1 MKTSTP
7 LFSSS
12 VSNSIISFL
21 THQNAF
27 ALPKPLSPPF
37 TRRFL
42 SPLGK
47 HVPQQ
52 YHRRLGPHNQD
63 RHVPQRP
70 HAPQLLHRMNPSGP
84 QHGNPCMLLRR
95 HDRRFRSRYENT
107 LHGCC
112 WNLTYRHPLV
122 HAPNIANPNPK
133 SISLLL
139 PAFWALLWNG
149 LGAGWILPL
158 GIYFHL
164 QAPTSSTTPTQTI
177 PLPHAKALL
186 PTMTITSYL
195 TAAIMF
201 LSPPPSSQP
210 APSNTKPSSPGSN
223 SHPSSPQSSKPP
235 SPPQSP
241 SSLPLPHQTVNHETH
256 QSRTLTRTSL
266 LLSAL
271 FSASIHLYCLL
282 TTTLL
287 SSPTSA
293 PLTTFPRVYIPAP
306 KSVQPNS
313 ADIIAQGAALFMRY
327 DNIIINATCALLC
340 YMVMSPHLDSGAQQ
354 GSKMGLAVGIAV
366 ATFLLGPGAVGS
378 LGFWWREG
386 KGSYEEGLVGEEKS
400 MRG

>member
-1 MKTSTP
+1 MPLPSPNPFLLLSLAGFCLLWVNMYLNNTIDALDLTTKTGMFPNGRT
-7 LFSSS
+7 LL
-12 VSNSIISFL
+12 NSFTGWTRLDLNMATLVCFFDGMTDGSDPGTKLLYMDVVGTLHTAILWFMLQIL
-21 THQNAF
+21 RA
-27 ALPKPLSPPF
+27 PKP
-37 TRRFL
+37 
-42 SPLGK
+42 
-47 HVPQQ
+47 Q
-52 YHRRLGPHNQD
+52 
-63 RHVPQRP
+63 
-70 HAPQLLHRMNPSGP
+70 
-84 QHGNPCMLLRR
+84 
-95 HDRRFRSRYENT
+95 
-107 LHGCC
+107 
-112 WNLTYRHPLV
+112 
-122 HAPNIANPNPK
+122 

-164 QAPTSSTTPTQTI
+164 QSPTSSTTPTQTI

-201 LSPPPSSQP
+201 LSPVLTTSTLQHQTLLAWFQLAPLSTAILQTALAASIAIFLPP
-210 APSNTKPSSPGSN
+210 
-223 SHPSSPQSSKPP
+223 H
-235 SPPQSP
+235 
-241 SSLPLPHQTVNHETH
+241 HQTVDHEIH
-256 QSRTLTRTSL
+256 ESRTLTRTSL

-282 TTTLL
+282 TTLL
-287 SSPTSA
+287 SSPLSS

-306 KSVQPNS
+306 TSVHPNA

-340 YMVMSPHLDSGAQQ
+340 YMVMSPHLDLGAQQ

-366 ATFLLGPGAVGS
+366 ATFLMGPGAVGS

-386 KGSYEEGLVGEEKS
+386 EGCDEEGLDGEEKS

>member
-1 MKTSTP
+1 MLLEP
-7 LFSSS
+7 YIPPSSGS
-12 VSNSIISFL
+12 CSK
-21 THQNAF
+21 HCE
-27 ALPKPLSPPF
+27 PKPQIHF
-37 TRRFL
+37 
-42 SPLGK
+42 
-47 HVPQQ
+47 
-52 YHRRLGPHNQD
+52 
-63 RHVPQRP
+63 
-70 HAPQLLHRMNPSGP
+70 
-84 QHGNPCMLLRR
+84 
-95 HDRRFRSRYENT
+95 
-107 LHGCC
+107 
-112 WNLTYRHPLV
+112 
-122 HAPNIANPNPK
+122 
-133 SISLLL
+133 
-139 PAFWALLWNG
+139 PA
-149 LGAGWILPL
+149 IVCPV
-158 GIYFHL
+158 Y
-164 QAPTSSTTPTQTI
+164 
-177 PLPHAKALL
+177 
-186 PTMTITSYL
+186 
-195 TAAIMF
+195 
-201 LSPPPSSQP
+201 SPPPITI
-210 APSNTKPSSPGSN
+210 SNTHTKQLTPN
-223 SHPSSPQSSKPP
+223 SQTRLLGPPLERSRRRLDPPPWHLLPPP
-235 SPPQSP
+235 SPHIIHNAHTNHPPPPRQSP
-241 SSLPLPHQTVNHETH
+241 PPHNDNNILPHRSNHVPFPPPILTTSTLQHQTLLAWFQLAPLFTAILQTTLAASISIFLPLPHQTVNHETH

-293 PLTTFPRVYIPAP
+293 PLSTSPRVYIPAP